1 MNQNLKS
8 SILLIGLLGISF
20 FSFRFISS
28 SFNQEN
34 EQLISETILTSTTI
48 KEEMNNTVEKK
59 STEINSK
66 EFKPTKISFD
76 EFVNSELGMIDDDCN
91 KFGSWFSLTEKCLAE
106 WLLVL
111 NNIDMKSSDYADHY
125 EYTLNYFM
133 SNYQNLNSNDLD
145 YILESLTIESKLVT
159 WNEKL
164 LEVREVFNIKN
175 NQRNNTT
182 AIFLSDASINNSK
195 NIGTSELSSGCIDE
209 SIENDI
215 QESEWVEPENVNLK
229 DEEKFN
235 FAIKIEPSLGIDLIC
250 IENLLY
256 LTLNNDLGWSNVT
269 EKSFQLTNAEDSDY
283 VYIFASPDKTDELC
297 APLETNNIY
306 SCRNENNI
314 VINFFRW
321 KDGAVDFKKDMEM
334 YRIYLINHETGH
346 ILGWGHV
353 DCPKEGAIAPVMMQ
367 QSKGTNGCVPYGW
380 PVYETVKSKFDR

>member
-8 SILLIGLLGISF
+8 SVLLIGLLGISF
-20 FSFRFISS
+20 FAFRFINS
-28 SFNQEN
+28 SFDQES
-34 EQLISETILTSTTI
+34 EQLTSETISTSTTI
-48 KEEMNNTVEKK
+48 KEEVNSTIETK
-59 STEINSK
+59 SPEINSK
-66 EFKPTKISFD
+66 VFKPTKISFD

-182 AIFLSDASINNSK
+182 AIFLSGTAINNSK

-215 QESEWVEPENVNLK
+215 QELEWVEPENVNSR

-235 FAIKIEPSLGIDLIC
+235 YAIKIEPSLGIDPIC
-250 IENLLY
+250 IKNLLY

-297 APLETNNIY
+297 APIETNNIY
-306 SCRNENNI
+306 SCRKENNI
-314 VINFFRW
+314 VFNFFRW

-353 DCPKEGAIAPVMMQ
+353 DCPKEGAVAPVMMQ
-367 QSKGTNGCVPYGW
+367 QSKGTDGCVPYGW
-380 PVYETVKSKFDR
+380 PVYENVKSKFDR